1 MQRFKNILCVVN
13 TELNDTSA
21 LEHAAKLAA
30 NNQASLTVVEVI
42 DEIPPNTTLFERTL
56 SPVDL
61 QKKIVIEHQ
70 KKLEEMV
77 SPWSKKIEI
86 KSKLLTGT
94 LFLEV
99 IYEVLRKEHDL
110 VFKMAENGGLLNHMF
125 GSDDMHLLRK
135 CPCPVWLVKPN
146 SPKSYQ
152 KILAAVDVDDN
163 YPSEELNTRNLLN
176 LQVLE
181 MASSL
186 TLSESAELHIVNVW
200 EAIGEGAMRH
210 GFIHTPEDEINDY
223 VEEIRQK
230 LNHNLKTLLGEI
242 TDKLGQDS
250 LDYISPKIHFIKG
263 HPRIDVPK
271 FADKINAGL
280 VVMGTVARTGLPGLF
295 MGNTAESILNQLDC
309 SVLAVKPQGFVTPV
323 ILEEQD

>member
-99 IYEVLRKEHDL
+99 VYEVLRKEHDL
-110 VFKMAENGGLLNHMF
+110 VFKTAENGGLLDRVF

>member
-1 MQRFKNILCVVN
+1 
-13 TELNDTSA
+13 
-21 LEHAAKLAA
+21 
-30 NNQASLTVVEVI
+30 
-42 DEIPPNTTLFERTL
+42 
-56 SPVDL
+56 
-61 QKKIVIEHQ
+61 
-70 KKLEEMV
+70 
-77 SPWSKKIEI
+77 
-86 KSKLLTGT
+86 
-94 LFLEV
+94 
-99 IYEVLRKEHDL
+99 
-110 VFKMAENGGLLNHMF
+110 
-125 GSDDMHLLRK
+125 
-135 CPCPVWLVKPN
+135 
-146 SPKSYQ
+146 
-152 KILAAVDVDDN
+152 
-163 YPSEELNTRNLLN
+163 
-176 LQVLE
+176 
-181 MASSL
+181 
-186 TLSESAELHIVNVW
+186 
-200 EAIGEGAMRH
+200 EGAMRH

>member
-77 SPWSKKIEI
+77 SPWSNKIEI

-99 IYEVLRKEHDL
+99 IYEVLRNQHDL
-110 VFKMAENGGLLNHMF
+110 VFKMAENGGLLNRVF

-146 SPKSYQ
+146 SPKSHQ

-186 TLSESAELHIVNVW
+186 TLSESSELHIVNVW
-200 EAIGEGAMRH
+200 EAIGEGAMRY
-210 GFIHTPEDEINDY
+210 GFIHTPEEEINDY

-230 LNHNLKTLLGEI
+230 LNHNLNTLLGEI
-242 TDKLGQDS
+242 TDKLGRDS

-271 FADKINAGL
+271 FAKNIDAGL

-309 SVLAVKPQGFVTPV
+309 SVLAVKPQGFATPV
-323 ILEEQD
+323 ILEE